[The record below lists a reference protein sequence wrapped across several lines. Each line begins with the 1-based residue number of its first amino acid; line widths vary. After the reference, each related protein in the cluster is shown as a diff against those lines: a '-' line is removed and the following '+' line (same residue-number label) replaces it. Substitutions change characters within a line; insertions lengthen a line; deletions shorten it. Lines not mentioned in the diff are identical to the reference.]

1 MPGLASDRLW
11 KKRYEQIDS
20 DVETIRFPEI
30 DDEFD
35 QHEEWCEAVIDGNVK
50 KIRFH
55 DYNEV
60 FEVPGFYEE
69 LFYERLDCCSP
80 SYITNLLQSVMEE
93 YRESPEDLRVLD
105 VGAGNGMMGDELKA
119 KGVQEVHGVDIIPEA
134 KDATFRDRP
143 EVYEG
148 YHVVDL
154 TDVPEKVEEKL
165 RQKKLNCLT
174 TVAALGFGDIP
185 PLAFAK
191 ALDLVETPGWMAFNI
206 KEDFLRERDD
216 SGFSKL
222 IRRLNREG
230 YIQTFCNRRYQH
242 RVSIAQEPLFYV
254 AVVARKLRDLDKAL
268 WDAIDEM

>member
-1 MPGLASDRLW
+1 MPGLASDKLW
-11 KKRYEQIDS
+11 KKRYEEIDS

-35 QHEEWCEAVIDGNVK
+35 QHEEWCEAVIDGDVK
-50 KIRFH
+50 KVRFH
-55 DYNEV
+55 DYDEV

-80 SYITNLLQSVMEE
+80 SYLTNLLQSVMEE

-134 KDATFRDRP
+134 KEATLRDRP
-143 EVYEG
+143 GVYEG

-154 TDVPEKVEEKL
+154 TNVPEKIEEEL
-165 RQKKLNCLT
+165 RLKKLNCMT

-206 KEDFLRERDD
+206 KENFLREQDD

-242 RVSIAQEPLFYV
+242 RVSVAQEPLYYV
-254 AVVARKLRDLDKAL
+254 AVVARKLRDLDKRL